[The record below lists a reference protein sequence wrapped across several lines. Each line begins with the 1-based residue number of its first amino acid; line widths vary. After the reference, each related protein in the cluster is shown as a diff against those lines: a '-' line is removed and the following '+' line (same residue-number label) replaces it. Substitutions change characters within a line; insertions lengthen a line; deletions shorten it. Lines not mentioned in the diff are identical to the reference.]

1 MNDAMPDERPWKRI
15 ARLTLWLCLVPPVGL
30 WKLRED
36 KTLSGAA
43 KWRILVYLLLLP
55 ALLYATITIWMTNST
70 LQRLLP

>member
-1 MNDAMPDERPWKRI
+1 MIRSTEEERPWKRI

-30 WKLRED
+30 WKLWED

-43 KWRILVYLLLLP
+43 KWRVLIYLFVLP
-55 ALLYATITIWMTNST
+55 ALLYATITLWITSST